1 MVGQYKEQ
9 LNNFQQFV
17 SKFMMSMPVALAV
30 VVLAMVQ
37 FQEQIQLYFYQYLP
51 MFAVIFAVLIGVENY
66 QYKQLFKELIQSV
79 GKIDV
84 TSQVAATRANMTEWR
99 SCL

>member
-30 VVLAMVQ
+30 VVLAMLQ
-37 FQEQIQLYFYQYLP
+37 FQEQCQLYFYQYLP

-66 QYKQLFKELIQSV
+66 QYKQFFKELI
-79 GKIDV
+79 
-84 TSQVAATRANMTEWR
+84 
-99 SCL
+99 